1 MALTFP
7 EMVPTTRSFTM
18 GDYPSTT
25 YRSLSGAIFKRNF
38 GNKQTGYRL
47 DMTFRNIGDS
57 TQLRTNSGAAKQIL
71 DHYETVEGTFQ
82 GFTLP
87 EMIFSGMDAGLRG
100 KIQKPADISWRYAA
114 PPQVQSVKANVSTV
128 TVRLI
133 GELSV

>member
-1 MALTFP
+1 MADQFP
-7 EMVPTTRSFTM
+7 KMVPTTRSFTM

-25 YRSLSGAIFKRNF
+25 YRSLSGVIFKRNF

-47 DMTFRNIGDS
+47 DMTFRNIGDANEFKE
-57 TQLRTNSGAAKQIL
+57 NSGAAKQIL
-71 DHYETVEGTFQ
+71 NHYEDVKGTFES
-82 GFTLP
+82 FTLP
-87 EMIFSGMDAGLRG
+87 EMIFSGMDDVLRG
-100 KIQKPADISWRYAA
+100 KIQEPADISWRYAA